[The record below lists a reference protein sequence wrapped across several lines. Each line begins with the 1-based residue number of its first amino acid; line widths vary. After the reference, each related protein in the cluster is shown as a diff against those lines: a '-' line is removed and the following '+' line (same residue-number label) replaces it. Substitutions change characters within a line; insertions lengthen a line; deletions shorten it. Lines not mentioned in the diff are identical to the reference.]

1 VARSLVWWFAL
12 EAGLV
17 GCRSREDLLR
27 SYCSPMNAKLVL
39 MCGLPGSG
47 KTTLARKLA
56 SKLPAIRLC
65 TDEWQAALKV
75 SHSDEAFHDLL
86 EDQLWA
92 FGKDLIRLGQ
102 TVIFEKGLWR
112 RSERDEKRREARELG
127 IDIDLHY
134 FDVPVN
140 ELARRLEIRNA
151 EAGTNECPVTREQI
165 EDYSKSFQPPD
176 EAELALFAR
185 SVVHR
190 YAEPERGALL

>member
-1 VARSLVWWFAL
+1 
-12 EAGLV
+12 
-17 GCRSREDLLR
+17 
-27 SYCSPMNAKLVL
+27 MNAKLVL

-56 SKLPAIRLC
+56 SKLPALRLC

-75 SHSDEAFHDLL
+75 GHSDESFHDLL
-86 EDQLWA
+86 EDQLWN
-92 FGKDLIRLGQ
+92 FSKDLIRLGQ

-127 IDIDLHY
+127 IDIELHY
-134 FDVPVN
+134 LDVPIC

-151 EAGTNECPVTREQI
+151 EAGINDCPVTRGEI
-165 EDYSKSFQPPD
+165 EDYAKNFQPPD
-176 EAELALFAR
+176 EAELTLFAS

-190 YAEPERGALL
+190 YAGLERRLHVDRWSPDKWPCGYGGRTRELLMAPAHVGRD